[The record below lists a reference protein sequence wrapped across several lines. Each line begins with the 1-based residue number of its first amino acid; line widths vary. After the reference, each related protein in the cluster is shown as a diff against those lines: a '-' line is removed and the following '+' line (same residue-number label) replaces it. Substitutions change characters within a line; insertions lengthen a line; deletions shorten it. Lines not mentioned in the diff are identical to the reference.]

1 MKVMIMMGS
10 MVTAQSQRYG
20 AVVAATHTP
29 VALSGV
35 CVAYTSLPV
44 LGVHLAGGIDSLYS
58 IVQMRA
64 NLPVGTLAAG
74 RSGAQNAAVTAARI
88 FAFSDKNVAERVE
101 AFKQQEY
108 EI

>member
-10 MVTAQSQRYG
+10 MVTAQSQGYG
-20 AVVAATHTP
+20 AVVAAAHMP
-29 VALSGV
+29 VALPGV

-44 LGVHLAGGIDSLYS
+44 PGVYLAGGIDSLYS
-58 IVQMRA
+58 TVQVRA

-74 RSGAQNAAVTAARI
+74 KSVAQNAAVMAARI
-88 FAFSDKNVAERVE
+88 FAFSNKNVAERVE